1 MKKIPKGNHRAFFA
15 QFGKSFQSLSQG
27 QRSSLGLQF
36 CLQNFVIMA
45 LLSLKAIS
53 LLYRGGDNWPASC
66 DIGALRVDQADVEA
80 DLVHISWRGGRSW
93 VERGR

>member
-1 MKKIPKGNHRAFFA
+1 MHSLEKVPNICSKGEEV
-15 QFGKSFQSLSQG
+15 QFTRPSVLS
-27 QRSSLGLQF
+27 SK
-36 CLQNFVIMA
+36 FVIMA

-53 LLYRGGDNWPASC
+53 LLYRGGDNWPTSC

-80 DLVHISWRGGRSW
+80 DLVHISWRGGWSW